1 MNGAHYHLV
10 LNHLPIIIPIVGI
23 LVMIGGFI
31 FRSEVIKRTSYFIFI
46 VAALSAIAAS
56 ATGDWA
62 EDAIKHAPGVSE
74 KLIHAHEK
82 ATEIFSIALY
92 LLGAFCIIAL
102 WASWKQKSYARLLP
116 WYITAFALVV
126 VLFSKQAGTSGGVIR
141 HPEIRGDT
149 TANQKNPNQNNNG
162 D

>member
-46 VAALSAIAAS
+46 VAALSAVVAS
-56 ATGDWA
+56 ATGNGA
-62 EDAIKHAPGVSE
+62 EEAIEHLPGVSE
-74 KLIHAHEK
+74 RLLHAHEE
-82 ATEIFSIALY
+82 AAETFSIILY
-92 LLGAFCIIAL
+92 LLGGLSFIAL
-102 WASWKQKSYARLLP
+102 WANWKQKSYSRMLS
-116 WYITAFALVV
+116 WFVIGFAMV
-126 VLFSKQAGTSGGVIR
+126 VLFFSKQTGTSGGVIR
-141 HPEIRGDT
+141 HPEIRTDT
-149 TANQKNPNQNNNG
+149 TVVQKNPNLNNNG